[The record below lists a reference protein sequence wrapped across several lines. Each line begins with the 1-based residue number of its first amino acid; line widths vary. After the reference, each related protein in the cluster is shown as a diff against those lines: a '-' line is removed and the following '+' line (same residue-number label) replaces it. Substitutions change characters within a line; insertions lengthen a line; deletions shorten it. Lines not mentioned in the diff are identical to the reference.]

1 MLKGKRVTLR
11 PVKRSDINLFLKWFN
26 DQEVI
31 QYLAPYLPMT
41 EMAEEK
47 WIESLATTRL
57 KTDVVF
63 IIEVKEGTS
72 NKPIGNIGLRGI
84 DSKDQNAWFDIVIG
98 EKDYWSKGYGTESAQ
113 LIIEYGFQQ
122 LNLRR
127 ISSAV
132 TEFNE
137 RSIRM
142 HEKLG
147 FREEG
152 KRRKTTYVNG
162 RFWDDL
168 IYGLLKEEWTPMKH

>member
-1 MLKGKRVTLR
+1 MLNGKRVILR
-11 PVKRSDINLFLKWFN
+11 PVRRSDINLFLKWFN

-31 QYLAPYLPMT
+31 QYLSNYLPMT

-47 WIESLATTRL
+47 WIESLATTRS

-63 IIEVKEGTS
+63 VMEVKEGS
-72 NKPIGNIGLRGI
+72 SKKPIGNTGLHGI
-84 DSKDQNAWFDIVIG
+84 DSKDQNAWFGIVIG
-98 EKDYWSKGYGTESAQ
+98 EKDYWSRGYGTEAAQ
-113 LIIEYGFQQ
+113 LLIEYGFQQ

-132 TEFNE
+132 VEFNE

-147 FREEG
+147 FVEEG
-152 KRRKTTYVNG
+152 RRRKATYVNG

-168 IYGLLKEEWTPMKH
+168 VYGLLREEWMPMEH